1 MNTFTGREMVI
12 ILIAIIAI
20 GGVWFSL
27 KSPVEDSDSGDN
39 AKTEVNTGATTT
51 TETKTTPVSSGATT
65 PAQTPPPTSSTE
77 VVSFATITYTN
88 SGFSPATVSLR
99 LAGGARFVNK
109 SSSSMWVTA
118 YAPTKETKTYPGLDQ
133 GKSVSKGGV
142 FELNFG
148 QPGVW
153 WYQNLNNKAHTGV
166 IIVIP

>member
-1 MNTFTGREMVI
+1 MNTLTKREVI
-12 ILIAIIAI
+12 IIAVAIAAVI
-20 GGVWFSL
+20 GVWFYMQNPSVINNGND
-27 KSPVEDSDSGDN
+27 SVEKEMNG
-39 AKTEVNTGATTT
+39 GTT
-51 TETKTTPVSSGATT
+51 TETTEAPTTPPKIITPANTT
-65 PAQTPPPTSSTE
+65 PPATSSTE
-77 VVSFATITYTN
+77 IVSFATITYTN

-118 YAPTKETKTYPGLDQ
+118 YAPTKEAKTYPGLDQ
-133 GKSVSKGGV
+133 GKSVSKGGT